1 MSKRETARVAA
12 ALLIGLGIGHATSS
26 VANAF
31 PENPYAHF
39 DTFASIITTI
49 TKDYVEPIST
59 ETLIDSAIQ
68 GMVGALDPHSAWIDA
83 DEFDEHRDAEPYIGI
98 GIEVT
103 RDPSQAVVVSTL
115 HQKGPAARDGL
126 LHGDLIMAVGQTSV
140 MELSDTEIAA
150 LLTGKRGEP
159 VELTVLRDNANIKI
173 HTVRDIIDTSAVSSI
188 TTFKNIGYVKLSSF
202 EDQAANDLQSAVN
215 TLESKGAT
223 AGLVLDLRGNG
234 GGLLDEAV
242 SIVDLFIDAGL
253 VVTTESRVEGSRHYH
268 ASPTTPFVSL
278 PLVVLIDE
286 GTASAAEVVAG
297 ALRDYNRALL
307 IGTSTFGKRSVQTLY
322 ETPAHGALK
331 LTIGRYYPP
340 SGAKLSAENKI
351 QPDVEV
357 AKNESADN
365 QLLAALS
372 HFYPSVEH

>member
-1 MSKRETARVAA
+1 MSKRETARIAA

-59 ETLIDSAIQ
+59 ETLINSAIQ
-68 GMVGALDPHSAWIDA
+68 GMVSALDPHSAWIDA
-83 DEFDEHRDAEPYIGI
+83 DEFGQHRAAEPYIGI

-115 HQKGPAARDGL
+115 HQRGPAARDGL
-126 LHGDLIMAVGQTSV
+126 LQGDLITAVGQTSV
-140 MELSDTEIAA
+140 VDLSDTEIAA

-159 VELTVLRDNANIKI
+159 VELSVLRNNANIKV
-173 HTVRDIIDTSAVSSI
+173 HTVRDIIDTSAVSAV
-188 TTFKNIGYVKLSSF
+188 TTFNNIGYVKLSSF
-202 EDQAANDLQSAVN
+202 EDQAANDLQNAVN
-215 TLESKGAT
+215 TLQSKGAT

-253 VVTTESRVEGSRHYH
+253 VVTTESRVEGSRQYH

-278 PLVVLIDE
+278 PLVVLIDH

-297 ALRDYNRALL
+297 ALRDYDRALL

-340 SGAKLSAENKI
+340 SGTMFSAEKQI

-357 AKNESADN
+357 AKIESADS

-372 HFYPSVEH
+372 HL

>member
-1 MSKRETARVAA
+1 MSNRETARVAA
-12 ALLIGLGIGHATSS
+12 ALLIGLGIGHATSG

-59 ETLIDSAIQ
+59 ETLINSAVQ

-83 DEFDEHRDAEPYIGI
+83 DEFDQHRAAEPYIGI

-103 RDPSQAVVVSTL
+103 RDLSQAVVVSTL

-126 LHGDLIMAVGQTSV
+126 LHGDIITAVGQTSIV
-140 MELSDTEIAA
+140 ELSDTEIAA

-159 VELTVLRDNANIKI
+159 VELSVLRNNTNIKI

-253 VVTTESRVEGSRHYH
+253 VVTTESRVEGSRQYH